1 MVLNYVGLKEISGS
15 LIVLDGVEGASYE
28 EVVDIKLGD
37 GNYRKGR
44 IVEIEGDKVVVQV
57 FEGTRS
63 IALDDTKVK
72 LSGHPMEISLSPEI
86 LGRVFNGS
94 GEPIDHLGKVFPHKK
109 MNINGTPIN
118 PISRI
123 YPQNYIN
130 TGISSIDTLSTLIRG
145 QKLPIFSSSGM
156 KHNELAVQIARQAKL
171 AEGEDSKLAIVFA
184 AMGVKNDVAEYFRRK
199 FDESGVIERV
209 VMYLNLSNDPV
220 IERILTPRCALTT
233 AEYLAF
239 ELNMHVL
246 VIMTDMTSYAEALR
260 EFSSSKGE
268 IPGRKGYPG
277 YLYSDFASLYER
289 AGMVKGKTGSV
300 TQIPILTMPND
311 DITHPVP
318 DLTGYI
324 TEGQIVLD
332 RLIDR
337 KGYYPPISILPSLS
351 RLMKDG
357 IGEDFT
363 RADHPELANQLFAS
377 YAKVQDARALA
388 SVIGEEDLSAVDKL
402 YINFGNAF
410 EKQFINQGFNENRPI
425 EQSLDLGWRLL
436 SSLPRSELD
445 RVSDETLDKYYIE
458 DKELLERKN
467 KADLLSFGLDE
478 DSDDELDDIDG

>member
-15 LIVLDGVEGASYE
+15 LIVLDGVENASYE

-44 IVEIEGDKVVVQV
+44 IVEIQGDRVVVQV
-57 FEGTRS
+57 FEGTNS
-63 IALDDTKVK
+63 ISLSNTSVK
-72 LSGHPMEISLSPEI
+72 LQGHPMEISLSPEI
-86 LGRVFNGS
+86 LGRVFSGS
-94 GEPIDHLGKVFPHKK
+94 GEPIDNLGRVFPHKK

-118 PISRI
+118 PISRV
-123 YPQNYIN
+123 YPKNYIN
-130 TGISSIDTLSTLIRG
+130 TGISAIDVLSTLIRG
-145 QKLPIFSSSGM
+145 QKLPIFSGSGM
-156 KHNELAVQIARQAKL
+156 KHNELAVQIARQAKIDDD
-171 AEGEDSKLAIVFA
+171 GKDNLAIVFA

-199 FDESGVIERV
+199 FDETGVTQRV

-239 ELNMHVL
+239 ELGMHVL

-289 AGMVKGKTGSV
+289 AGMVKGKSGSI

-332 RLIDR
+332 RAMDR
-337 KGYYPPISILPSLS
+337 KGNYPPISVLPSLS

-357 IGEDFT
+357 IGEGYT
-363 RADHPELANQLFAS
+363 RPDHPELANQLFAA
-377 YAKVQDARALA
+377 YAKVQDSRALA
-388 SVIGEEDLSAVDKL
+388 SVIGEDDLSATDKL
-402 YINFGNAF
+402 YMKFGKAF
-410 EKQFINQGFNENRPI
+410 ENEFISQGFNENRTI
-425 EQSLDLGWRLL
+425 EQSLDLGWKLL
-436 SSLPRSELD
+436 SILPRTELD
-445 RVSDETLDKYYIE
+445 RVSGETLDKYYIE
-458 DKELLERKN
+458 DKSLLDS
-467 KADLLSFGLDE
+467 KAKIDLFEKEDSNDE
-478 DSDDELDDIDG
+478 DEDFEDN